1 MIDIKLQ
8 KSFSNLFGFRCWPYF
23 VLGGIIWLANF
34 IHAGSFGIYE
44 DDYIMVLPAIGRSFS
59 ELLSANWGYLAGW
72 PQGRPLF
79 WVINDTGCWILYHLG
94 GLNALYLLG
103 FVLQWVVGI
112 AVFQFLLRFF
122 NFTPSFLGA
131 VFFGVFPA
139 DTSKQLIMHQA
150 LLPLMTLFTLAAINF
165 YRKQKWVACLIVLF
179 LICLTFEPYLLVF
192 VGAGLLFHRNKNK
205 KNFNIFY
212 LTPALMIV
220 LVLFFAF
227 GFRKVLGE
235 ARVVSLLSDPWGPL
249 QNALLSLLIGPLNL
263 LLITLSRSGQVL
275 LQADWTERTAWGF
288 VALALAFFL
297 LGNKG
302 ARQKMKS
309 KHGKSESWWVLAG
322 ALLMTIV
329 PYAYRFIPD
338 YFPPI
343 VNIGR
348 LSSLHQVSAL
358 GGSLLLAWFIEK
370 TLKIQSNTKVIL
382 VAWIIWIT
390 SFLALG
396 LRVQT
401 SQYVR
406 SANLQQKF
414 WMDVACQIGD
424 WKPGFPIIIDFDSG
438 YENGNE
444 WRPGTEGFS
453 PYWLSNYPTKCLTQ
467 LFKLPD
473 NWPRQWPEAPSLYI
487 YYPSMPQWLDGEG
500 LAFVPCYIL
509 SKDNPLVI
517 YSHRFLLFCWEN
529 GRLVRSEKSIF
540 AYNKEFIPQKN
551 NLNKNLFCPEL
562 TKTGSDILDRPKK
575 MWGSLIQSR
584 NYP

>member
-1 MIDIKLQ
+1 MMQTLRTFF
-8 KSFSNLFGFRCWPYF
+8 FSNQPVCFF
-23 VLGGIIWLANF
+23 LGGIIWLGNF

-44 DDYIMVLPAIGRSFS
+44 DDYIMVLPAIGRNFS
-59 ELLSANWGYLAGW
+59 ELLSVNWGYLLDW

-79 WVINDTGCWILYHLG
+79 WVINDTSCWVLYNLA
-94 GLNALYLLG
+94 GLNALYAAA
-103 FVLQWVVGI
+103 FILQWGVGI
-112 AVFQFLLRFF
+112 AIFQFLLRFF
-122 NFTPSFLGA
+122 NFISSFLGA
-131 VFFGVFPA
+131 VFFVLFPA
-139 DTSKQLIMHQA
+139 DTSKQLIMHQT
-150 LLPLMTLFTLAAINF
+150 LLPLMTLLILAAITLLSE
-165 YRKQKWVACLIVLF
+165 KKWGACFIILCLIS
-179 LICLTFEPYLLVF
+179 LTFEPYLLVF
-192 VGAGLLFHRNKNK
+192 VGSGLLLYRYRLADYPKF
-205 KNFNIFY
+205 FIF
-212 LTPALMIV
+212 LPASMVV
-220 LVLFFAF
+220 LVLSLAF
-227 GFRKVLGE
+227 GFRKVFGE

-249 QNALLSLLIGPLNL
+249 QNAFLSLSIGPLNL
-263 LLITLSRSGQVL
+263 LLITLSRSGQVF
-275 LQADWTERTAWGF
+275 LQADWTERTAWGL
-288 VALALAFFL
+288 VALALVFFL

-309 KHGKSESWWVLAG
+309 KNGKSESWWVLAG
-322 ALLMTIV
+322 ALLMTII

-414 WMDVACQIGD
+414 WMDVVCQIGD

-438 YENGNE
+438 NQNGNE

-473 NWPRQWPEAPSLYI
+473 NWPKKWPGAPSIYI
-487 YYPSMPQWLDGEG
+487 YYPSMPQWLEGEG

-517 YSHRFLLFCWEN
+517 YSHRFILFCWEN

-540 AYNKEFIPQKN
+540 AYNREFIPQRINLDKN
-551 NLNKNLFCPEL
+551 FIRPEL

-575 MWGSLIQSR
+575 MWGSLMQNR